1 MFMPASQQLQTKK
14 MSNYEA
20 TKLMNKTNEHR
31 NKEMNKVSAQRKWVL
46 WVQKKYKSI
55 VSNRYKQS
63 VDRSIHEQFEVHE
76 TWGLIYKTS

>member
-31 NKEMNKVSAQRKWVL
+31 NKEMNKVSAQRK
-46 WVQKKYKSI
+46 
-55 VSNRYKQS
+55 
-63 VDRSIHEQFEVHE
+63 
-76 TWGLIYKTS
+76 